1 LSAAVSGRIEEEE
14 KLSRAVT
21 DDESEKEN
29 HLGDTLAWA
38 DELLSLTTQINNTQV
53 GIYRYSYYK
62 LG

>member
-38 DELLSLTTQINNTQV
+38 DELLSLTTQINNKTH
-53 GIYRYSYYK
+53 R
-62 LG
+62 

>member
-1 LSAAVSGRIEEEE
+1 MVTANCRSSCRRQSGRIEEEE

-38 DELLSLTTQINNTQV
+38 DELLSQH
-53 GIYRYSYYK
+53 K
-62 LG
+62 